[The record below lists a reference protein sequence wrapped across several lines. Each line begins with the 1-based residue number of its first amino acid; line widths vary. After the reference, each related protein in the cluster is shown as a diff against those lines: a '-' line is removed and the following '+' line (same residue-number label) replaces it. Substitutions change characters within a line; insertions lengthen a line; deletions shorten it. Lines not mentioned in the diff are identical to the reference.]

1 VVGRIDLGSGE
12 FAMRLGDRS
21 HTSTLSAVERL
32 RIPDGRWTVI
42 GTGADETFY
51 GGDLRRD
58 AIVVR
63 AGGGDD
69 YVTATPGDDRLYGG
83 KGHDRVLF
91 VGRDDIV
98 RGFEVVRG

>member
-1 VVGRIDLGSGE
+1 
-12 FAMRLGDRS
+12 MRLGGRS
-21 HTSTLSAVERL
+21 HTSTLSGVERL
-32 RIPDGRWTVI
+32 RIPDGHWTVI

-58 AIVVR
+58 SLVVR

-83 KGHDRVLF
+83 KGRDKVLF